1 MPRRPEGSPSPGGR
15 EGGREGRR
23 GAACVFVCGCHWRR
37 GLNSV
42 SGNLTQPSQDTA
54 FPPPSPSLSLP
65 SLSPPPLPSPPSP
78 PWRRLGRLM
87 SCKVGHLQGRP
98 PPPPPPP
105 RLVIPYRLFF
115 LSSSCFLPLLP
126 FSCPGIGF
134 RGEGQGGRR
143 ERGHHTLHWVVT
155 SAH

>member
-15 EGGREGRR
+15 EGGGKEGGVLRASSCAGVIGVADLQR
-23 GAACVFVCGCHWRR
+23 VRQFNAA
-37 GLNSV
+37 V
-42 SGNLTQPSQDTA
+42 SGHWL
-54 FPPPSPSLSLP
+54 PSPSLS

-87 SCKVGHLQGRP
+87 SCKVGHLRGRP
-98 PPPPPPP
+98 PPLP

-143 ERGHHTLHWVVT
+143 ERGHHTLHWVMT